1 MTTEYKKAQRAA
13 VNKAFAE
20 KQAKLGLKS
29 YRFSLPE
36 ACHDSFAALSEK
48 ARADYYAGLAR
59 DLPDGAV
66 ELEIMAESNRTSPLT
81 EAQLEAANNSGLEGL
96 IENHKGH
103 FALMESSENAA
114 LAAQEAGDTTTAI
127 RQGAHAFVAAS
138 YLRIYKNQILAAL
151 KEPLDN

>member
-1 MTTEYKKAQRAA
+1 MTTDYKKAQRAA

-36 ACHDSFAALSEK
+36 ACHDSFAALSER

-59 DLPDGAV
+59 DLPDGAA

-81 EAQLEAANNSGLEGL
+81 DAQLEVAVDSGLRNPVAAHNL
-96 IENHKGH
+96 H
-103 FALMESSENAA
+103 FEAMESSENAA
-114 LAAQEAGDTTTAI
+114 LAAQEAGDTVTAI

-138 YLRIYKNQILAAL
+138 YLRICKNQILAAL